1 MKNWMKVSSMAI
13 WDETKQAWRVHTEYT
28 ASNFQSDEP
37 LVKEHYISMGD
48 EGVLPCA
55 VSDTVGLIRDLAEDE
70 WMEEI
75 T

>member
-1 MKNWMKVSSMAI
+1 MESWMKVNSMAI
-13 WDETKQAWRVHTEYT
+13 WDEAKQAWRVRTEYT
-28 ASNFQSDEP
+28 TSNFQPNDS

-55 VSDTVGLIRDLAEDE
+55 VTDTIGLVCDLAEDE

>member
-1 MKNWMKVSSMAI
+1 MNNFMKVVSTAI
-13 WDETKQAWRVHTEYT
+13 WDETKQAWRVRTEYT
-28 ASNFQSDEP
+28 ANNFQPNEP

-55 VSDTVGLIRDLAEDE
+55 VTDTIGLVCDLAEDE

>member
-1 MKNWMKVSSMAI
+1 MENWMKVSSMAI
-13 WDETKQAWRVHTEYT
+13 WDETKQAWRVRTEYT
-28 ASNFQSDEP
+28 ASNFQSDSP

-55 VSDTVGLIRDLAEDE
+55 VSDTVGLICGLAEDE

>member
-1 MKNWMKVSSMAI
+1 MKNWMKVSSMAK
-13 WDETKQAWRVHTEYT
+13 WDEAKQAWRVRTEYT
-28 ASNFQSDEP
+28 ASNFQPGNP

-55 VSDTVGLIRDLAEDE
+55 VTDTIGLVCDLAEDE

>member
-1 MKNWMKVSSMAI
+1 MENWMKVSSMAI

-55 VSDTVGLIRDLAEDE
+55 VTDTIGLVCNLAEGE

>member
-1 MKNWMKVSSMAI
+1 MNEFMKVISTAI
-13 WDETKQAWRVHTEYT
+13 WDEAKQAWRVHTEST
-28 ASNFQSDEP
+28 ASNIQSDQP

-55 VSDTVGLIRDLAEDE
+55 VSDTIGLACDLAEGE

-75 T
+75 P